1 MSEMWSSHR
10 ICARRR
16 WYTGFSRARTADEYN
31 HRCNEMASNL
41 DTWLAFFKGE
51 LSLYDIREG
60 MSFKRLMEL
69 IEARSKRMLAEQEEL
84 RKSQNAR

>member
-1 MSEMWSSHR
+1 
-10 ICARRR
+10 
-16 WYTGFSRARTADEYN
+16 
-31 HRCNEMASNL
+31 MASNL

-51 LSLYDIREG
+51 LSLRDIREG

-69 IEARSKRMLAEQEEL
+69 IEARSKRMLTEQEEL

>member
-1 MSEMWSSHR
+1 
-10 ICARRR
+10 
-16 WYTGFSRARTADEYN
+16 
-31 HRCNEMASNL
+31 MASNL

-84 RKSQNAR
+84 RKSQNVR